1 MADDKQL
8 LEDDNDDIGMM
19 LDTGSEMVEDLAG
32 TRRGTLST
40 FFMNLCSFFLKCLIL
55 FLFQWFR

>member
-32 TRRGTLST
+32 TRRGTLYQLS
-40 FFMNLCSFFLKCLIL
+40 S
-55 FLFQWFR
+55 